1 MAGELCLPLPDL
13 DGEAGG
19 LPALPDAGAPLH
31 GGWHIGENCP
41 SIGAGGHCHEKK
53 VGLQAYH
60 IINNVVRNLQR
71 VPAGGLRDFCRLLAA
86 SGVHVPAWTATG
98 LTSALTAVRWP
109 TVKAQGRRTHI
120 PEPTFGT
127 RGADAATASAAPAEA
142 SHILAVPAIKGK

>member
-1 MAGELCLPLPDL
+1 MRGRRCTVDGTSGRIARALGQAGI
-13 DGEAGG
+13 AGQ
-19 LPALPDAGAPLH
+19 AGVAMK
-31 GGWHIGENCP
+31 
-41 SIGAGGHCHEKK
+41 KK

-71 VPAGGLRDFCRLLAA
+71 VPAGGLEDFCRLLAA

-120 PEPTFGT
+120 PEPTFGA

-142 SHILAVPAIKGK
+142 SHILAVPAEASQVSKPGVFRVP